1 MCCVGKLS
9 TMKQIFSVSFLLA
22 LASPA
27 FSQEPLAPLA
37 QTTDL
42 WNVIKSGG
50 LVMYPIGAISILVL
64 MLILVFL
71 VTMRRSAVVS
81 NRYMQAAD
89 ALIRKKDYLGLLA
102 LSHRHNEAI
111 ASVMERALNFLTK
124 NQNATMS
131 EVREIAQAEGVRLS
145 GLWSQR
151 VSYLA
156 DIGALAPMLGLLGTV
171 LGMIKSFAVV
181 SGDMTGAR
189 QAMLAGGVAE
199 AFVATAAGLL
209 IGIPAMAAYAF
220 FRGRVQLMISELEAA
235 STILMAQVVIGHRN
249 SSQRD

>member
-1 MCCVGKLS
+1 MNMSLPASLLMAVSSPISS
-9 TMKQIFSVSFLLA
+9 TDQA
-22 LASPA
+22 APPA
-27 FSQEPLAPLA
+27 
-37 QTTDL
+37 DL
-42 WNVIKSGG
+42 WHIIQSGG
-50 LVMYPIGAISILVL
+50 AAMYPLGAISILGV
-64 MLILVFL
+64 MLIIVLLVS
-71 VTMRRSAVVS
+71 VRRGAVVS
-81 NRYMQAAD
+81 HRYMQAAD
-89 ALIRKKDYLGLLA
+89 ALIRKRDYLALLA

-124 NQNATMS
+124 NENANIT

-220 FRGRVQLMISELEAA
+220 FRGRVQLMISDLEAA
-235 STILMAQVVIGHRN
+235 STLLMAQIVTN
-249 SSQRD
+249 QRQSNYRD